1 MKGSMVSWI
10 GICTN
15 PQYQE
20 TSVNISSESGK
31 ATGNAKLPNV
41 FFNDGY
47 MESCSSVIT
56 TSQLITEKTCCSTVR
71 LFSSTQ
77 FCVQRRFDTR
87 DHPIPEEVDRNY
99 SPGKGNEVLDQVIDN
114 CNEC

>member
-1 MKGSMVSWI
+1 MR
-10 GICTN
+10 TN

-20 TSVNISSESGK
+20 ISVNVRSEAGK

-41 FFNDGY
+41 FFSDGY
-47 MESCSSVIT
+47 NESCSSVMT
-56 TSQLITEKTCCSTVR
+56 TSQLMTEKICCSTVR

-77 FCVQRRFDTR
+77 FCVHRGFDTR
-87 DHPIPEEVDRNY
+87 DHPVAEEIDRNY

-114 CNEC
+114 RNEG